1 MFQIGDKVYIE
12 DSAQHD
18 CTLEAWNYIDG
29 HRTGE
34 VAKVLTVE
42 LPTGKN
48 IQCAVDFGAEFSGG
62 HYCNGSVPKRTA
74 QWITSHHL
82 SLCFEA
88 SREVVTV
95 PQPSEFLTDNTKWY
109 GNEKESR

>member
-1 MFQIGDKVYIE
+1 MFQIGDTVYVE
-12 DSAQHD
+12 DSAQPD
-18 CTLEAWNYIDG
+18 CTLEAWSFIDS
-29 HRTGE
+29 HRTGT
-34 VAKVLTVE
+34 VAKVLEAE

-62 HYCNGSVPKRTA
+62 HYCNGSVLKRTA

-88 SREVVTV
+88 SREVQTV
-95 PQPSEFLTDNTKWY
+95 PHIEIP
-109 GNEKESR
+109 